1 VDIID
6 GRSVPTVNPGSSWAS
21 NTTSARS
28 FIKGEGSWFWKFDR
42 GGFPLLKGIVL
53 LGLMED
59 VDEDSTD
66 KSSKDLFGGGC
77 CYGFG

>member
-6 GRSVPTVNPGSSWAS
+6 GKSVPSVNLGSSWCS
-21 NTTSARS
+21 NTTSTRS
-28 FIKGEGSWFWKFDR
+28 FIKGGGSWFWIFDR
-42 GGFPLLKGIVL
+42 GGFPLLKRIVL

-59 VDEDSTD
+59 VDEDSTN

-77 CYGFG
+77 C